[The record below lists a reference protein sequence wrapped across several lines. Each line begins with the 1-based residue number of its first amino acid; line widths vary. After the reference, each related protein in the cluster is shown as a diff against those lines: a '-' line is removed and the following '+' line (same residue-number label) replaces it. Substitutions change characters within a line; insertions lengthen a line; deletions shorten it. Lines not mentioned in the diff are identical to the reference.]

1 MNNVAV
7 IIEQS
12 QDPWSTP
19 TKIANTFLNRFTV
32 DEDDACEVITVLD
45 ETREP
50 FEFDIALKSNNLHL
64 IIAGEYFHNRLNQI
78 RNNAWKWM
86 KNSNIESIT
95 VSLLRMTRACLMTQ
109 TEMSEALKLEFM
121 PDTVNDDLDAFVE
134 KLRFGNASEEEIFT
148 YHFYELSEAENT
160 PVQNDASWTILD
172 DLKYLETVQK
182 SLLNSS
188 KNMLFDSS
196 EIKWAKVCCWRS
208 TFLIENK
215 PVLKSAAIKKLQFI
229 SESQPSHEHD
239 AKPAHQVTDV
249 VDRTRK
255 NIWLQHLKPKRTVFI
270 FAVAPYAKILLKF
283 STINN
288 ISAKFTDQSIM

>member
-7 IIEQS
+7 FIEQS

-19 TKIANTFLNRFTV
+19 TKIANTFINRFAV
-32 DEDDACEVITVLD
+32 DENDACEVIAVFD
-45 ETREP
+45 ETWEP
-50 FEFDIALKSNNLHL
+50 FEFDIALNSNNLHL
-64 IIAGEYFHNRLNQI
+64 IIAGEYFHNRLNHI

-86 KNSNIESIT
+86 KKSNVESIT

-172 DLKYLETVQK
+172 DLKYLETVQN
-182 SLLNSS
+182 SLLKSS
-188 KNMLFDSS
+188 INMLFDSS

-255 NIWLQHLKPKRTVFI
+255 KYLVTTSETKKNYFHFCCSSICKNV
-270 FAVAPYAKILLKF
+270 AKIF
-283 STINN
+283 NN
-288 ISAKFTDQSIM
+288 K